1 MMNVAARESDAIK
14 DLVLVAEAQTIIEFG
29 SWQGRSALAFLLQA
43 TKSHPNATITCVD
56 TWLGSS
62 EHWSNTVG
70 GEWSFGNLD
79 VVDGEPRII
88 ETFRRTIHEHGFDQN
103 VRILRCPTAFSEK
116 WLKKNVPDPDLVYID
131 ADHSTEAVYRD
142 IGIACRLVTQGLVC
156 GDDWPW
162 ISVRRGILKYAL
174 RFGAEI
180 VVDPLRTT
188 WALSNPINP
197 ELTLSLVKCGWSRVS
212 RLAVLARLV
221 VDSFSSRF
229 HYLKVQIVRL
239 TSRG

>member
-1 MMNVAARESDAIK
+1 MNVAARESDAIK
-14 DLVLVAEAQTIIEFG
+14 DLVRLAEAQTIIEFG
-29 SWQGRSALAFLLQA
+29 SWQGRSALAFLLEA
-43 TKSHPNATITCVD
+43 TKSHPNVTITCVD

-88 ETFRRTIHEHGFDQN
+88 DTFRRTILEHGFQEN

-116 WLKKNVPDPDLVYID
+116 WLKKNVPNSDLIYID
-131 ADHSTEAVYRD
+131 ADHSTDAVYRD
-142 IGIACRLVTQGLVC
+142 VCIASRLATQGVVC

-174 RFGAEI
+174 RFGAKI
-180 VVDPLRTT
+180 FVDPLRTT
-188 WALSNPINP
+188 WAISQPKNP
-197 ELTLSLVKCGWSRVS
+197 ELGLALEKCGWSPVS
-212 RLAVLARLV
+212 GLAVLSRLI
-221 VDSFSSRF
+221 VDSFSSGF
-229 HYLKVQIVRL
+229 HRLKVQIVRL
-239 TSRG
+239 TRRG